1 MNCNLNKYKHL
12 VKRLICTAFMGL
24 GVYGVVIG
32 QNNAQANFLD
42 TTTVDEKY
50 REDQFYVS
58 VTYNLLGRKPQGV
71 SQNGFSGG
79 FHVGFIRDMPI
90 NKARNLAFG
99 LGLGISTNSYNQ
111 TLLISKETSTYQYS
125 LLNNNDTPFNKNKF
139 SAYAIELPFE
149 FRWRTSNPTDY
160 NFWRIYTGFK
170 VSYRFYTASKFKGE
184 AGNIELTN
192 ISDFNDFQYGLMTS
206 IGYSNINIHFYYA
219 LNDIFKE
226 SATVNNE
233 HIAMNAIKIGLI
245 YYIL

>member
-1 MNCNLNKYKHL
+1 M
-12 VKRLICTAFMGL
+12 IL
-24 GVYGVVIG
+24 GGHYALFG
-32 QNNAQANFLD
+32 QNTDQTTLLD
-42 TTTVDEKY
+42 TAAVDEKY

-58 VTYNLLGRKPQGV
+58 VTYNLLGNKPQGV

-111 TLLISKETSTYQYS
+111 SLLISKEANTYQYS
-125 LLNNNDTPFNKNKF
+125 ILNNSETPFTKNKF

-149 FRWRTSNPTDY
+149 FRWRTSTPTDY

-170 VSYRFYTASKFKGE
+170 VSYRFYTASKFKGDS
-184 AGNIELTN
+184 GSIELYN
-192 ISDFNDFQYGLMTS
+192 ISDFNDFQYGLITS
-206 IGYSNINIHFYYA
+206 IGYSNININFYYA
-219 LNDIFKE
+219 LNDIFKD
-226 SATVNNE
+226 SAMVNDE
-233 HIAMNAIKIGLI
+233 PIGMNAIKIGLI